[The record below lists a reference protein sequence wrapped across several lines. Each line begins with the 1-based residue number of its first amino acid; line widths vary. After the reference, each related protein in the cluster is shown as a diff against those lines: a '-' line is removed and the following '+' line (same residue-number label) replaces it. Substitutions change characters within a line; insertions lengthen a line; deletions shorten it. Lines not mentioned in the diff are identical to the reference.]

1 MELAAKGLYRARWT
15 AQIHEE
21 WISSLL
27 RNRRELRRAQLERT
41 RDLMNVTVLDCLV
54 TDYEDLIPSINLPD
68 PNDRHVVAAAIKGH
82 CAAIITFNLDHF
94 PEAELQKYDVE
105 AQHPDEFIHHQFG
118 LDRAAVVT
126 AARSIRLRLQNP
138 PLSSEDYL
146 RRLAAQGLPKTVTE
160 LGRYVTVI

>member
-21 WISSLL
+21 WISAILK
-27 RNRRELRRAQLERT
+27 NRTELHRAQLERT
-41 RDLMNVTVLDCLV
+41 RDLMNASVLDCLV

-68 PNDRHVVAAAIKGH
+68 IDDRHVVAAAIKSH

-94 PEAELQKYDVE
+94 PQTELQKYDVE

-126 AARSIRLRLQNP
+126 AARSIRLRLKNP
-138 PLSSEDYL
+138 AVSGEDYL

-160 LGRYVTVI
+160 LGAYVTVI